1 MTALDR
7 MMAVIEEQ
15 VHDERVLRAIRA
27 VPREEFVPPGFRR
40 LAYEDTALSIGGG
53 QTISQPL
60 MVAVMT
66 EELALTGGERVLEVG
81 TGSGYQA
88 AILGRLAAEVVTVER
103 IDELREHAA
112 ARLQRLNV
120 TNVRCLPAGSTL
132 GAAHEAPF
140 DAIIVTAASPR
151 LPEVLVAQLADG
163 GRIVIPVGD
172 RSSQQLVIATRHGRS
187 LERRARG
194 YCRFVPLIGEGAFAA
209 ETSRDG

>member
-15 VHDERVLRAIRA
+15 VSERRVLTAIRA
-27 VPREEFVPPGFRR
+27 VPREEFVPPRFRR
-40 LAYEDTALSIGGG
+40 LAYEDSALSIGGG

-66 EELALTGGERVLEVG
+66 EELALTGTERVLELG

-103 IDELREHAA
+103 IDELRERAA
-112 ARLQRLNV
+112 ATLQRLGV
-120 TNVRCLPAGSTL
+120 TNVRCLPAGPAL
-132 GAAHEAPF
+132 GAPDEAPF

-151 LPEVLVAQLADG
+151 VPEVLVAQLVDG

-187 LERRARG
+187 LKRRERG
-194 YCRFVPLIGEGAFAA
+194 YCRFVPLIGEGAFEANA
-209 ETSRDG
+209 RNDG